1 MYIKER
7 QNLFRNPKNQSNPY
21 RIMLLL
27 LVIVVLVAV
36 LRSYA
41 QGAIWPPFI
50 PTPTPT
56 RTINSGKVP
65 FWVGCAVSVMAQ
77 SPRKGSP
84 VHGSGSVNTLFENQ
98 STTFLL
104 KVSPC
109 LMSPV

>member
-56 RTINSGKVP
+56 RTINSYMVE
-65 FWVGCAVSVMAQ
+65 
-77 SPRKGSP
+77 GST
-84 VHGSGSVNTLFENQ
+84 H
-98 STTFLL
+98 FLAGNL
-104 KVSPC
+104 ELAIES
-109 LMSPV
+109 